1 MKPLALILALA
12 GCATV
17 SPLGDGMEQRVRA
30 LDAALSA
37 HPETPDAVGE
47 VGTDLIIF
55 WDGAQ

>member
-12 GCATV
+12 QCGHV

-30 LDAALSA
+30 LDEALSA

-47 VGTDLIIF
+47 AATDLVIF
-55 WDGAQ
+55 WDGAK